1 MRELVARDPQLW
13 LSRSWTTRD
22 RRPGEALDAYHFVTR
37 EEFDRQVEAGGFLEW
52 AEFLGNRYGTP
63 TPEAPDG
70 RDVVLEIDVQGAEQV
85 AARHPDA
92 VLLFM
97 SAPSVEEQIA
107 RLRARGD
114 SEDKVR
120 QRVDAAAD
128 ETARGEALGA
138 RFVVNDALDDT
149 VDLLLGIIA
158 EERRRRA

>member
-22 RRPGEALDAYHFVTR
+22 RRRGEALDAYHFVTR
-37 EEFDRQVEAGGFLEW
+37 EEFDRQIEAGGFLEW

-63 TPEAPDG
+63 VPEAPDG

-92 VLLFM
+92 LLLFM
-97 SAPSVEEQIA
+97 SAPSVEEQTA

-114 SEDKVR
+114 SEDQVR
-120 QRVDAAAD
+120 RRVAAAAD

-138 RFVVNDALDDT
+138 RFVVNDDLEATVAGL
-149 VDLLLGIIA
+149 VDLIA
-158 EERRRRA
+158 DERRRRA